1 MKRDMDLIRDL
12 LLRIEARET
21 VKFGRVELP
30 YEDYAEEQIYYHVR
44 LLHEAGY
51 IHAANLS
58 TGTAFCWE
66 PVDLTWQGHEFLDNA
81 RDEEIWNRA
90 KAIVRDAGGAV
101 SFDILKTVLTGLVT
115 SVLGLR

>member
-1 MKRDMDLIRDL
+1 MKRDMDLIREL

-30 YEDYAEEQIYYHVR
+30 YDDYEEEQIYYHVR

-51 IHAANLS
+51 IHAVNCS

-66 PVDLTWQGHEFLDNA
+66 PIDLTWQGHEFLDNA
-81 RDEEIWNRA
+81 RNEEFWEKA
-90 KAIVRDAGGAV
+90 KQTVIDKSGTV
-101 SFDILKTVLTGLVT
+101 SFDILK
-115 SVLGLR
+115 SVLSKMAMSAMGL